1 MFYKKKNY
9 PYKLHFRK
17 NIVMN
22 YIQFIIRFFLPIVLL
37 SGFIQHAIADPM
49 FARLTT
55 QLDEARGYCFD
66 LSGFD
71 ENINWDRRL
80 QAHTC
85 KQNRSHGDQ
94 IIESSRISA
103 TGGNLYM
110 PVYDICLEAR
120 ADTPGSDLLLKHC
133 DNNVLQQWQ
142 LNGEGFLQL
151 VSNPEM
157 CITVGSDSYE
167 AATPEGFIQYWF
179 RHVVVDYCSSEKTER
194 QLWHLEF
201 PQNYNP
207 GPGAR
212 MP

>member
-1 MFYKKKNY
+1 M
-9 PYKLHFRK
+9 LC
-17 NIVMN
+17 
-22 YIQFIIRFFLPIVLL
+22 LL
-37 SGFIQHAIADPM
+37 STVFLFGIIQPALADPM
-49 FARLTT
+49 FARLSAN
-55 QLDEARGYCFD
+55 LDEERGYCFD

-94 IIESSRISA
+94 IIDFDKISA
-103 TGGNLYM
+103 TGGMLYM

-120 ADTPGSDLLLKHC
+120 GSIPGSDLLLKHC
-133 DNNVLQQWQ
+133 NGSALQQWK
-142 LNGEGFLQL
+142 LTNNGFLQL

-157 CITVGSDSYE
+157 CITVSSDSYE
-167 AATPEGFIQYWF
+167 AATPAGFVQFWF
-179 RHVVVDYCSSEKTER
+179 RHVVIDYCSTEKTER
-194 QLWHLEF
+194 QQWHSEF
-201 PQNYNP
+201 PENYNP